1 MPENAKL
8 YECKKCNFKCSKK
21 SNWDNHILTLKH
33 TMEAKKWHENAE
45 IYNCIKCNF
54 KCSKKSNWYKHLL
67 TLKHNMEAKMP
78 ENAESYECIKCNF
91 KCSKKS
97 NWDKHI
103 LTRKHISDAKKMPE
117 NADEYQCEICS
128 KIYRSR
134 GSLWKHK
141 RICVNKPTTATTNNM
156 YWLNN
161 ENAMTAVLQVI
172 KQNQELITSNSH
184 FKELLIGQQ
193 YENQKLQSQLI
204 EAVKDNGNTI
214 NNTVNNTTNNNQ
226 KFNLNFF
233 LNTTCKDAMNMSE
246 FIENM
251 EVNFKDIE
259 NIGKN
264 GYVSGMT
271 DMILSRIKELDV
283 TKRPMHCTDL
293 KRETM
298 YIKDNNEW
306 TKDTPEN
313 TKLHKMI
320 NYVAK
325 QNYAKMPLWRQRNP
339 ECLDSD
345 HPKYDFCIKM
355 MRNMLGDVGTEQVRL
370 DNKVIKNLSK
380 HIFVDKGVN

>member
-1 MPENAKL
+1 
-8 YECKKCNFKCSKK
+8 
-21 SNWDNHILTLKH
+21 
-33 TMEAKKWHENAE
+33 
-45 IYNCIKCNF
+45 
-54 KCSKKSNWYKHLL
+54 
-67 TLKHNMEAKMP
+67 MP
-78 ENAESYECIKCNF
+78 ENAELYECIKCNF

-103 LTRKHISDAKKMPE
+103 LTRKHNMEAKMPENAELYKCIKCNFKCSKKSNWDKHLLTRKHISDAKKMPE
-117 NADEYQCEICS
+117 NADAYQCESCS
-128 KIYRSR
+128 KVYRSR
-134 GSLWKHK
+134 GSLWKHT
-141 RICVNKPTTATTNNM
+141 RLCDNNLNTANTKNI

-161 ENAMTAVLQVI
+161 ENAMNAILQVI

-193 YENQKLQSQLI
+193 HENQKLQTQLI
-204 EAVKDNGNTI
+204 EAVKDTGNTI

-226 KFNLNFF
+226 NFNLNFF

-246 FIENM
+246 FIENI

-355 MRNMLGDVGTEQVRL
+355 MRNMLGDVGAEQIRL
-370 DNKVIKNLSK
+370 DNKVIKNLSR
-380 HIFVDKGVN
+380 HILVDKTAK

>member
-1 MPENAKL
+1 MPKNADK
-8 YECKKCNFKCSKK
+8 YHCDSCNFKCSKI
-21 SNWDNHILTLKH
+21 SN
-33 TMEAKKWHENAE
+33 
-45 IYNCIKCNF
+45 YN
-54 KCSKKSNWYKHLL
+54 KHL
-67 TLKHNMEAKMP
+67 M
-78 ENAESYECIKCNF
+78 
-91 KCSKKS
+91 
-97 NWDKHI
+97 
-103 LTRKHISDAKKMPE
+103 TRKHQNRTILNDCSDKKCHSYICANCSKEFSARNTLWYHAKKCQNVEKNNDVDNNIHM
-117 NADEYQCEICS
+117 NTDYADKTDDIVEI
-128 KIYRSR
+128 
-134 GSLWKHK
+134 L
-141 RICVNKPTTATTNNM
+141 
-156 YWLNN
+156 
-161 ENAMTAVLQVI
+161 
-172 KQNQELITSNSH
+172 KQNQE
-184 FKELLIGQQ
+184 FKELLVEQNKLMLEQQ
-193 YENQKLQSQLI
+193 SENQKLQSQLI
-204 EAVKDNGNTI
+204 EAVMLNNNNTI

-271 DMILSRIKELDV
+271 DMIVSRIKELDV

-313 TKLHKMI
+313 TKLHQMI
-320 NYVAK
+320 DYMAK

-355 MRNMLGDVGTEQVRL
+355 MRNMLGDVGMEQVRL

-380 HIFVDKGVN
+380 HIFVDKAAN

>member
-1 MPENAKL
+1 MIKMVKKSPKKIPKI
-8 YECKKCNFKCSKK
+8 YECTFCNYHTSNKKDYNKHLTTAKHEKIKNGKK
-21 SNWDNHILTLKH
+21 SPEKIPKIPKNIYEHNCVVCKRTFKYQSGLSRHSKTCSIQFDENVLKEGTLVTDVNVFVDIL
-33 TMEAKKWHENAE
+33 
-45 IYNCIKCNF
+45 
-54 KCSKKSNWYKHLL
+54 
-67 TLKHNMEAKMP
+67 
-78 ENAESYECIKCNF
+78 
-91 KCSKKS
+91 
-97 NWDKHI
+97 
-103 LTRKHISDAKKMPE
+103 
-117 NADEYQCEICS
+117 
-128 KIYRSR
+128 
-134 GSLWKHK
+134 
-141 RICVNKPTTATTNNM
+141 
-156 YWLNN
+156 
-161 ENAMTAVLQVI
+161 
-172 KQNQELITSNSH
+172 KQNQDFKQLLIEQQSENKM
-184 FKELLIGQQ
+184 FKELIIEQQ
-193 YENQKLQSQLI
+193 NENQKLQSQLI
-204 EAVKDNGNTI
+204 DAVKDNGNT
-214 NNTVNNTTNNNQ
+214 VNNITTNNNQ

-246 FIENM
+246 FIENI

-313 TKLHKMI
+313 TKLHQMI
-320 NYVAK
+320 DYVAK

-355 MRNMLGDVGTEQVRL
+355 MTNMLGDVGAEQKRL
-370 DNKVIKNLSK
+370 DNKVIKNLSR
-380 HIFVDKGVN
+380 HILVEKT

>member
-1 MPENAKL
+1 MEIKKSPKIPKK
-8 YECKKCNFKCSKK
+8 YECTFCNYHTSSKK
-21 SNWDNHILTLKH
+21 DYSKHLLTRKH
-33 TMEAKKWHENAE
+33 TMEINGNDRKSKNPH
-45 IYNCIKCNF
+45 CILCNKTF
-54 KCSKKSNWYKHLL
+54 K
-67 TLKHNMEAKMP
+67 
-78 ENAESYECIKCNF
+78 
-91 KCSKKS
+91 
-97 NWDKHI
+97 
-103 LTRKHISDAKKMPE
+103 SD
-117 NADEYQCEICS
+117 S
-128 KIYRSR
+128 
-134 GSLWKHK
+134 GLWKHRQK
-141 RICVNKPTTATTNNM
+141 CSDIISECAYVQIETNDNKQLDSELITK
-156 YWLNN
+156 L
-161 ENAMTAVLQVI
+161 LL
-172 KQNQELITSNSH
+172 QNQELLLSNKQ
-184 FKELLIGQQ
+184 FKELILEQQ
-193 YENQKLQSQLI
+193 NENLKLQNRLI
-204 EAVKDNGNTI
+204 EAVKDAGNVT
-214 NNTVNNTTNNNQ
+214 NVNHTTNNNNQ

-271 DMILSRIKELDV
+271 DMIVSRIKELDV

-313 TKLHKMI
+313 TKLHQMI
-320 NYVAK
+320 DYMAK
-325 QNYAKMPLWRQRNP
+325 QNYAKMPLWRQQNP

-355 MRNMLGDVGTEQVRL
+355 MRNMLGDVGAEQVRL

-380 HIFVDKGVN
+380 HIFVDKAVN